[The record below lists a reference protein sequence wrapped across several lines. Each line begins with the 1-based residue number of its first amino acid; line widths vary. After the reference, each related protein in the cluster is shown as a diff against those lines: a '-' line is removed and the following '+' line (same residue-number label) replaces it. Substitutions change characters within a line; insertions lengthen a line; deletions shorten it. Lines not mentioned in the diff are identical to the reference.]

1 MTDLLLIDQRNG
13 YAVITLNR
21 PDALNALSQPLVARL
36 AEALEMLETDSR
48 VRGLIVTGSGRAF
61 CAGMDIKELQ
71 DPNGPLNRPGG
82 LWADGLLNPI
92 LRLRHFS
99 KPTIAAVN
107 GAAVTG
113 GFELALACDLI
124 VASSTARF
132 ADTHARVGIIPGGGL
147 SQHLSRV
154 IGIHRAK
161 ELHLTGNFLS
171 AEQADRWGLVNRVVA
186 PEELLPVSESLM
198 RDMLGIEQAMLVS
211 YKRLIDGGYA
221 MGFGAALAE
230 EARTAKVE
238 ANRNRAEDVARG
250 EVALLDR
257 GRTQAN

>member
-238 ANRNRAEDVARG
+238 ANRTRAEDVARG

>member
-1 MTDLLLIDQRNG
+1 MLLIERRNG
-13 YAVITLNR
+13 YAVVTLNR
-21 PDALNALSQPLVARL
+21 PEALNALSEPLVARL
-36 AEALEMLETDSR
+36 AETLETLEADPQ
-48 VRGLIVTGSGRAF
+48 VRGLIVTGTGRAF

-71 DPNGPLNRPGG
+71 DPNGPLSRPGG
-82 LWADGLLNPI
+82 LWADGTLNPI
-92 LRLRHFS
+92 LRLRGFA

-124 VASSTARF
+124 VASSAARF

-186 PEELLPVSESLM
+186 PEELLPVSEALM

-221 MGFGAALAE
+221 LGFGDALAE
-230 EARTAKVE
+230 EARTAKAE
-238 ANRNRAEDVARG
+238 ANRTQADDIAQRED
-250 EVALLDR
+250 ALLDR

>member
-1 MTDLLLIDQRNG
+1 MSDLLLIDERDG
-13 YAVITLNR
+13 YAVVTLNR
-21 PDALNALSQPLVARL
+21 PEALNALSQPLVARL
-36 AEALEMLETDSR
+36 AEALDTLEADTR

-71 DPNGPLNRPGG
+71 DPNGPLSRPGG
-82 LWADGLLNPI
+82 LWSDGLLNPI

-124 VASSTARF
+124 VASSAARF

-221 MGFGAALAE
+221 MGFGDALAE
-230 EARTAKVE
+230 EARTAKAE
-238 ANRNRAEDVARG
+238 ANRTRADDVARR
-250 EVALLDR
+250 EVPLLDR

>member
-1 MTDLLLIDQRNG
+1 MLLIDQRNG

-238 ANRNRAEDVARG
+238 ANRTRAEDVARG